1 MENRPHPTCIQ
12 SNTHPVVRTGRRQWF
27 CAVIGSAVA
36 FANQG
41 CAVWST
47 RGQTNSGDPL
57 KNNFAK
63 ELPPVQIPND
73 ASILE
78 IAFVPLPSTTPT
90 EGGASELDSFDES
103 IVSPEVRSCFLAN
116 GLRIGR
122 ILHCQDL
129 LSSAP
134 QSDDPNERL
143 LREASVLSDFSTHH
157 RHLTCRDG
165 HTYPLAIRRM
175 INGQRVV
182 LFKDREGAVV
192 GRSVDSPQFMM
203 NLKAYRDSTEG
214 ALVSLIPEVQY
225 GQVQQNYVAN
235 ETLAIRFDYS
245 RQRWELD
252 DLEVQI
258 PLAPGQAIVVMPA
271 SPSFGLGEQMLV
283 GYRADQIKER
293 IAMVIRLNR
302 RPTTALQESALRP

>member
-1 MENRPHPTCIQ
+1 MEYRQPPT
-12 SNTHPVVRTGRRQWF
+12 RTQTDTSSVNQFGRREWF
-27 CAVIGSAVA
+27 CAVIGGALA
-36 FANQG
+36 FTNQG

-47 RGQTNSGDPL
+47 RGETTPAAPL

-63 ELPPVQIPND
+63 ELPAVQIPND

-78 IAFVPLPSTTPT
+78 IAFVPLPSTTES
-90 EGGASELDSFDES
+90 EGVVSELDGFDES
-103 IVSPEVRSCFLAN
+103 IVSPEIRSCFLAN

-129 LSSAP
+129 LSSTP
-134 QSDDPNERL
+134 QPDDPNERL

-165 HTYPLAIRRM
+165 HTYPIAIRRM

-182 LFKDREGAVV
+182 LFKDREGSVL
-192 GRSVDSPQFMM
+192 GRSVDSPQFML

-235 ETLAIRFDYS
+235 ESLAIRFDYS

-258 PLAPGQAIVVMPA
+258 PLSPGQAIVVMPA

-302 RPTTALQESALRP
+302 RPTTALQESAFRP